1 MPNALVIDDSATT
14 RLFYRE
20 TLEAAGFAVEEA
32 INGLDGLEKAM
43 TSPFDLVV
51 VDINMPKM
59 DGLTFLSELRKRE
72 EVRALPAIMISTQDR
87 PADRAKAYAAGANI
101 YFVKPI
107 DPETLVRYG
116 RLMTGAPAPRDLAS

>member
-1 MPNALVIDDSATT
+1 MPNVLVIDDSATT

-20 TLEAAGFAVEEA
+20 TLEAAGFVVEEG

-43 TSPFDLVV
+43 TSPFDLII

-59 DGLTFLSELRKRE
+59 DGLTFLSETRKRE
-72 EVRALPAIMISTQDR
+72 EIRALPAIMISTQDR

-101 YFVKPI
+101 YFIKPI
-107 DPETLVRYG
+107 DPEILVRYG
-116 RLMTGAPAPRDLAS
+116 RLMTGAEAPRDIAS

>member
-1 MPNALVIDDSATT
+1 MPHALVIDDSATT

-20 TLEAAGFAVEEA
+20 TLEAAGFVVEEG

-43 TSPFDLVV
+43 TSPFDLII

-72 EVRALPAIMISTQDR
+72 EIRALPAIMISTQDR

-101 YFVKPI
+101 YFIKPI

-116 RLMTGAPAPRDLAS
+116 RLMTGVLAPRNLAS

>member
-1 MPNALVIDDSATT
+1 MPHALVIDDSATT

-20 TLEAAGFAVEEA
+20 TLEAAGIAVEEA
-32 INGLDGLEKAM
+32 INGLDGLEKVM
-43 TSPFDLVV
+43 SSPFDFIV

-59 DGLTFLSELRKRE
+59 DGLTFLFELRKRE

-101 YFVKPI
+101 YFVKPV

-116 RLMTGAPAPRDLAS
+116 RLMTGVLPPRGLAS

>member
-1 MPNALVIDDSATT
+1 MPNVLIIDDSATT

-32 INGLDGLEKAM
+32 FNGLEGLEKAM
-43 TSPFDLVV
+43 SSPFDLMV
-51 VDINMPKM
+51 VDVNMPKM
-59 DGLTFLSELRKRE
+59 DGLTFLSELRTRE
-72 EVRALPAIMISTQDR
+72 EIRATPAIMISTQDR
-87 PADRAKAYAAGANI
+87 PADRVKAYAVGANV

-116 RLMTGAPAPRDLAS
+116 RAMTGVPAPRGHSS